1 MAKLDPSGGSRPP
14 QRRRWSRAWTCGAL
28 AAVPLLAFAIGAVA
42 VHAAV
47 PASHIAVGFQPSM
60 GLAGIGLVCAALHAA
75 WFGRQLERLR
85 RDKGGVIGDRV
96 RPARAISSPAQVVL
110 AAAIVGGFV
119 FGFVAYQVG
128 DLMNAALDQS
138 EWALA
143 YVDAKEHALSGR
155 CEWRLRAS
163 GRDVAA
169 GTSICVDQA
178 LWERVAVGNQLA
190 VVKVRSEFGTQ
201 IQWAPETPAPGSGGR
216 HD

>member
-1 MAKLDPSGGSRPP
+1 VAERDPSAGSRPLS
-14 QRRRWSRAWTCGAL
+14 RRRWSRAWTCGVL
-28 AAVPLLAFAIGAVA
+28 AAVPLLALAIGAVA

-47 PASHIAVGFQPSM
+47 PASDIVVDFQPSLGM
-60 GLAGIGLVCAALHAA
+60 AGIGLVCGALHAA

-85 RDKGGVIGDRV
+85 RDQGGVIGDRA
-96 RPARAISSPAQVVL
+96 RPARAISSPAQVAL
-110 AAAIVGGFV
+110 AAAIVGGAV
-119 FGFVAYQVG
+119 FCVVAYQVG

-138 EWALA
+138 EYASA
-143 YVDAKEHALSGR
+143 QVDAKEHAPSWR
-155 CEWRLRAS
+155 CAWRLRAS

-169 GTSICVDQA
+169 GTSICVDEA
-178 LWERVAVGNQLA
+178 LWERVAVGNGLA